1 MSLNNFIKRLFKK
14 DSVYIHLPESIFKDK
29 KILSYEDFYKKS
41 GILEYTEK
49 MRKEN
54 KYNTYHVD
62 NVRANNETQQ
72 KILAFITNNLI
83 TTKNKYSKMYTEK
96 KLRVNISFEAL
107 IFGPSTDESVKN
119 NYIKILKPF
128 NKQYK
133 LVTEETINGKH

>member
-1 MSLNNFIKRLFKK
+1 MLLNNFIKRLFKK
-14 DSVYIHLPESIFKDK
+14 DSVYIHLPESIFKDR

-41 GILEYTEK
+41 GVLEYTEK

-62 NVRANNETQQ
+62 NVRANNKTQQ
-72 KILAFITNNLI
+72 RILTFITDNVVN
-83 TTKNKYSKMYTEK
+83 TKNKYSKIYTEK
-96 KLRVNISFEAL
+96 KLRVNISFESL
-107 IFGPSTDESVKN
+107 VFSPSTDESVKD

-133 LVTEETINGKH
+133 QVTEETIDGK

>member
-1 MSLNNFIKRLFKK
+1 MLLNNFIKRLFKK
-14 DSVYIHLPESIFKDK
+14 DSIHIYLPESIFKDR

-41 GILEYTEK
+41 GVLEYTEK

-62 NVRANNETQQ
+62 NVRANNKTQQ
-72 KILAFITNNLI
+72 RILAFITDNVVN
-83 TTKNKYSKMYTEK
+83 TKNKYSKIYTEK
-96 KLRVNISFEAL
+96 KLRTNISFESL
-107 IFGPSTDESVKN
+107 IFSPSTDESVKD

-133 LVTEETINGKH
+133 QVTEETIDGK

>member
-41 GILEYTEK
+41 GVLEYTEK

-62 NVRANNETQQ
+62 NVRANNKTQQ
-72 KILAFITNNLI
+72 RILAFITDNVVN
-83 TTKNKYSKMYTEK
+83 TKNKYSKIYTEK
-96 KLRVNISFEAL
+96 KLRTNISFESL
-107 IFGPSTDESVKN
+107 IFSPSTDESVKD

-133 LVTEETINGKH
+133 QVTEETIDGK